1 MINILKKNVD
11 MTFCF
16 WAEGK
21 QQGPTTEG
29 IGTLVKSHAKK
40 WIVCPPRGAKRAV
53 KAIDS
58 LETVVGLACQSTKEL
73 ASW

>member
-1 MINILKKNVD
+1 MINIFKKNVD

-40 WIVCPPRGAKRAV
+40 
-53 KAIDS
+53 
-58 LETVVGLACQSTKEL
+58 
-73 ASW
+73 